1 MRSALATM
9 IAVLLL
15 LGPTGPVLAANLADD
30 GTRRQ
35 VPNVRPFDSAH
46 FGMAGTVK
54 LDGVTVEVLGEGD
67 LALPDRQRA
76 SFKFGP
82 FTAEVIMLGDAVYT
96 RTRFE
101 RVWSRQFVPEPVTVG
116 PFSSAEITR
125 LQEDVRL
132 VGRELVG
139 DVMTEHYTS
148 SLDFQAVAG
157 PLAEVVPDPDVRRAL
172 ETLEGSVDVWV
183 SVGDRMIRQE
193 RLLMTLIL
201 PSIEPDGD
209 EAPATVDLTIAY
221 SQLNEPA
228 SIEQPIRNDPSPL
241 RTPRP
246 SVIPVI
252 GPAGSPAAPG
262 GRPAPPP
269 VRAPAQIPVQTPR
282 R

>member
-1 MRSALATM
+1 MRSALATVV
-9 IAVLLL
+9 AVLMLM
-15 LGPTGPVLAANLADD
+15 GPTGSALAASLADD
-30 GTRRQ
+30 ATRRQ
-35 VPNVRPFDSAH
+35 VPEVRPFDSAH

-54 LDGVTVEVLGEGD
+54 LDGVTVDVLGEGD

-76 SFKFGP
+76 TFKFGP
-82 FTAEVIMLGDAVYT
+82 FTAEVIMIGDAVYT

-101 RVWSRQFVPEPVTVG
+101 RAWNRQFVPEPVTVG

-125 LQEDVRL
+125 LQGDSRL
-132 VGRELVG
+132 VGRESVG

-148 SLDFQAVAG
+148 PLDFQSVVG
-157 PLAEVVPDPDVRRAL
+157 PLAETIPDPDARRAL
-172 ETLEGSVDVWV
+172 ETLEGSVDIWV
-183 SVGDRMIRQE
+183 SAGDRMIRQE
-193 RLLMTLIL
+193 RFLMTLIL
-201 PSIEPDGD
+201 PPIEPEGD

-221 SQLNEPA
+221 SQLNQPV

-246 SVIPVI
+246 NVVPVS

-262 GRPAPPP
+262 ARPSQP

>member
-1 MRSALATM
+1 MRSALATVV
-9 IAVLLL
+9 AVLMLM
-15 LGPTGPVLAANLADD
+15 GPTGSALAASQADEA
-30 GTRRQ
+30 TRRQ
-35 VPNVRPFDSAH
+35 IPDVRPFDSAH

-54 LDGVTVEVLGEGD
+54 LDGVTVDVLGEGD

-82 FTAEVIMLGDAVYT
+82 FTVEVIMIEDAVYT

-125 LQEDVRL
+125 LQRDSRL
-132 VGRELVG
+132 VGREAVG

-148 SLDFQAVAG
+148 PLDFQSVVG
-157 PLAEVVPDPDVRRAL
+157 PLAETIPDPDARRAL

-193 RLLMTLIL
+193 RFLMTLVL
-201 PSIEPDGD
+201 PPIEPEGD

-221 SQLNEPA
+221 SQLNQPV

-246 SVIPVI
+246 NVVPVT
-252 GPAGSPAAPG
+252 GPAGSPSAPG
-262 GRPAPPP
+262 ARPVQP